1 MMIQTT
7 QTDIG
12 AYYEALGLTQQKWH
26 TAGLERSLALRYR
39 LFAQLQDSAICASKR
54 APLCVHASS
63 RSEIIQAFAECS
75 MHTTSKCPTQGG

>member
-1 MMIQTT
+1 MIQTT

-12 AYYEALGLTQQKWH
+12 TYYEALGLTQQKWH

-39 LFAQLQDSAICASKR
+39 LFVQLQSPHSICASKR
-54 APLCVHASS
+54 APLCVRASS

-75 MHTTSKCPTQGG
+75 MHTTSKCLTQGC